1 MEITEQEMEQ
11 ARKISDTL
19 ARAMAPNVDANEV
32 GKVLAFWRHWQ
43 DPEKVFNLVKR
54 LPESGMVRSGR
65 TRGYYEAMGR
75 AFDQHL
81 RGVRPEDFGI
91 ILGWSFRLMR
101 YYQIDFGRADYQ
113 SDRRM

>member
-1 MEITEQEMEQ
+1 MELTEQE
-11 ARKISDTL
+11 RKIADAL

-32 GKVLAFWRHWQ
+32 GKVLAFWRRWQ
-43 DPEKVFNLVKR
+43 DPKKVSDLVKR
-54 LPESGMVRSGR
+54 LPKSGLVRSGR

-81 RGVRPEDFGI
+81 RGVRNEAFGS

-101 YYQIDFGRADYQ
+101 YYQLQSKPLRAADK
-113 SDRRM
+113 SSRRK